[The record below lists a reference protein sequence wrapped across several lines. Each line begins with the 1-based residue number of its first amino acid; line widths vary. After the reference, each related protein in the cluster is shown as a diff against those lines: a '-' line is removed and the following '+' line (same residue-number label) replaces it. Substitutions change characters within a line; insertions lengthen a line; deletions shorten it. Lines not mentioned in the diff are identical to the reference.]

1 MKRYNA
7 VELRLIVLMFFSV
20 AVTAINILLFGTTNI
35 LFLPAANFNVVVL
48 LWLYYAFS
56 SNLLLILG
64 AILYFVH
71 IICLVRIILKKN
83 VRTLAMIVYILDIIG
98 VLYSMIVRPVGGS
111 VVSFVMDLCVMA
123 LILKRGKTVL

>member
-7 VELRLIVLMFFSV
+7 VELRLIVLMFSSV